1 MVPMNQ
7 PAAASQMLLEF
18 ISGGVLAPKAPE
30 AKPVFMN

>member
-18 ISGGVLAPKAPE
+18 ISGGILEPE
-30 AKPVFMN
+30 AKPDFMN